1 MTVHDET
8 VREKIIFAT
17 IECIEKQ
24 GLHLVT
30 IRGIAR
36 EAGVNSAAI
45 NYYFRSKENLID
57 ITLQQTIDH
66 SLMDIREIIN
76 DATLSPRTALR
87 NILMYLLEGSLRY
100 PELTKAHFY
109 DSIVL
114 NRSNPR
120 FTGWIIEILSNIQS
134 LLLKSSVIKKEPES
148 RLEVIQ
154 MLSAVVIH
162 CLIPEFNKEYLG
174 GDLKNLQVQ
183 YHYVDTLL
191 DRFFGMS

>member
-8 VREKIIFAT
+8 VREKIILAT

-24 GLHLVT
+24 GLHSVT

-57 ITLQQTIDH
+57 LTLQQTIDH
-66 SLMDIREIIN
+66 SLMDIREIL
-76 DATLSPRTALR
+76 DDTTLSPRTALR

-120 FTGWIIEILSNIQS
+120 FTGWINEILENIHS
-134 LLLKSSVIKKEPES
+134 LLLKSSMKKNEPDR

-154 MLSAVVIH
+154 MLSAVIIH

-174 GDLKNLQVQ
+174 GDLKNLPAQ
-183 YHYVDTLL
+183 YRYIDTLL
-191 DRFFGMS
+191 DRYFA